1 MPPSPHVLLV
11 DDHDGVRAVLA
22 HVVAQLCP
30 TATIAEA
37 AQGAEALSLVAQHN
51 VDLIITDHQM
61 PVMSGLELVGT
72 LRAEGMR
79 MPIVV
84 LSSDASIAEAILAA
98 SATVFLP
105 KPFPIHVLREQLC
118 TLLLEPAFARARSE

>member
-22 HVVAQLCP
+22 HLLAQICP

-37 AQGAEALSLVAQHN
+37 AHGAEALSLMAQHN

-61 PVMSGLELVGT
+61 PVMGGLELVHT
-72 LRAEGMR
+72 LRAQGRR

-84 LSSDASIAEAILAA
+84 LSSDSSIAEVILAA
-98 SATVFLP
+98 GATIFLP
-105 KPFPIHVLREQLC
+105 KPFPIHDLRAHLR
-118 TLLLEPAFARARSE
+118 TLLPECADARARSE

>member
-22 HVVAQLCP
+22 HLLAQLCP

-37 AQGAEALSLVAQHN
+37 AHGAEALSLVAQHN
-51 VDLIITDHQM
+51 LDLIITDHQM
-61 PVMSGLELVGT
+61 PIMSGLQLVRS
-72 LRAEGMR
+72 LRAQGMR

-84 LSSDASIAEAILAA
+84 LSSDTSIAEAILAA
-98 SATVFLP
+98 GATVFLP
-105 KPFPIHVLREQLC
+105 KVSEPWLKE
-118 TLLLEPAFARARSE
+118 LLYILLPESAGARALSE